1 MDVVRIWCGR
11 EGWQLDHDRLSTSKA
26 MMDYLEIPAKPA
38 ILMLCTGNAAR
49 SVMAEVLLSA
59 MRTDIA
65 VSSAG
70 TLAVEGQPL
79 SMRTRHALEYV
90 EMPVPS
96 HHRSR
101 ELTADDAATA
111 DLVVAMER
119 GHVRHVRRHY
129 PDYAWKVATLGWLAE
144 ELPYGLEPLSDRVA
158 GLHLDSVDLDMQPE
172 VSDPADVVI
181 PDGTDRLGREMQV
194 YVDCA
199 LELRDLIRKLESR
212 L

>member
-1 MDVVRIWCGR
+1 MDPLG
-11 EGWQLDHDRLSTSKA
+11 
-26 MMDYLEIPAKPA
+26 IPAKPT

-59 MRTDIA
+59 MRQDIT

-79 SMRTRHALEYV
+79 SMRTRHALEYM
-90 EMPVPS
+90 EMPVPF

-101 ELTADDAATA
+101 ELTADDAAAA

-119 GHVRHVRRHY
+119 GHVRYVRRY
-129 PDYAWKVATLGWLAE
+129 FPDVARKVATLGWLAE
-144 ELPYGLEPLSDRVA
+144 ELPPGMEPLGDRVSS
-158 GLHLDSVDLDMQPE
+158 LHLDSVDLDMQPE
-172 VSDPADVVI
+172 VADPADAII
-181 PDGTDRLGREMQV
+181 PDGADRLGREMQV

-199 LELRDLIRKLESR
+199 LELRDLIQKLENR

>member
-1 MDVVRIWCGR
+1 MMDSLQGR
-11 EGWQLDHDRLSTSKA
+11 EHRQGIHPGIHPDEGSPL
-26 MMDYLEIPAKPA
+26 PAKPG

-49 SVMAEVLLSA
+49 SVMAEVLLSE

-79 SMRTRHALEYV
+79 SMRTRHALEYM
-90 EMPVPS
+90 EMPVPF

-101 ELTADDAATA
+101 ELAADDIATA

-119 GHVRHVRRHY
+119 GHVHYVRRHY
-129 PDYAWKVATLGWLAE
+129 PDVAWKVATLGWLAE
-144 ELPYGLEPLSDRVA
+144 ELPPGSEPLIDRVA
-158 GLHLDSVDLDMQPE
+158 SLHLDEVDLDIQPE
-172 VSDPADVVI
+172 VSDPADAYI
-181 PDGTDRLGREMQV
+181 PDSADRLSKEMQV

-199 LELRDLIRKLESR
+199 LELRDLVQKLEGS